1 MLATGKTVAQVIQ
14 WLGINEKTYYR
25 WRTKHGGLKSEEA
38 KRLQVLELENTRL
51 KRLIAHQAIENAI
64 LKEAN
69 DFLGKPHRPAR
80 KRLVVTHVQRA
91 TQMRAT
97 EGVPCSE
104 STSIDAA

>member
-1 MLATGKTVAQVIQ
+1 MNRKRHSPEQIIKALREAEAMFATSKTVAQVIQ

-69 DFLGKPHRPAR
+69 DFLGKP
-80 KRLVVTHVQRA
+80 RA
-91 TQMRAT
+91 PHER
-97 EGVPCSE
+97 SW
-104 STSIDAA
+104 S